1 VGDVGSE
8 KLFSLCLR
16 PRKGTNY
23 GFGWKRRIFHP
34 IGCPGFFS
42 NKELKI
48 KTALILIDIQN
59 DYFPSGPLE
68 LKGITEATEKAA
80 NLLGLF
86 RVNR

>member
-1 VGDVGSE
+1 M
-8 KLFSLCLR
+8 
-16 PRKGTNY
+16 
-23 GFGWKRRIFHP
+23 
-34 IGCPGFFS
+34 
-42 NKELKI
+42 

>member
-1 VGDVGSE
+1 MLVLKNYLACVYDRERVLITVLVGNGV
-8 KLFSLCLR
+8 FS
-16 PRKGTNY
+16 
-23 GFGWKRRIFHP
+23 IP

-42 NKELKI
+42 NKELKM

-59 DYFPSGPLE
+59 GYFPSGPLE